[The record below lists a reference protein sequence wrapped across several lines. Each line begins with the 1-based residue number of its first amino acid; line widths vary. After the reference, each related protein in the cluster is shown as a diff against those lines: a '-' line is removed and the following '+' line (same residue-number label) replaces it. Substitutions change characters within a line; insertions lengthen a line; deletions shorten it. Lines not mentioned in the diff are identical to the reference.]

1 MRGGTTRRG
10 ARKVRGVRNGVGIAA
25 LAAAV
30 AACGG
35 DSSHPN
41 YAWVQLGPEGEA
53 TVRVITSALEC
64 PTVLVDGEIELAMS
78 VRAEPEPP
86 LFSVRTCESTLPPG
100 AATASVDGT
109 ELRAQVADPEVIA
122 VIGDT
127 GCRLSSTQTQACN
140 DPVAWPFAQ
149 IAASVAAIRPDVIV
163 HVGDYLYRE
172 APCPE
177 GNAGCA
183 GSPWG
188 YNWPTIEAD
197 FFAPARALL
206 PAAPLA
212 LVRGNH
218 ESCSRAGAVWFRFL
232 DPRPLSPECA
242 DYTEPYA
249 IEGAGPQLLMLDS
262 SAANDDTI
270 DPAQVALYQPQF
282 AAIDALARDDA
293 LFLTHRP
300 IWGFGHDGVQDGME
314 VLFEDNVTLQA
325 ASDSVL
331 PPGVRAVLSGHIHLL
346 ELLSFDGPR
355 PPQLIIGNSGVAMDD
370 PITTPLPGLTIAGAT
385 VRDGL
390 TYVEFG
396 FTTLER
402 DVGGWRVVTRDRNG
416 APLTE
421 CFLSRDGLACP

>member
-1 MRGGTTRRG
+1 MPT
-10 ARKVRGVRNGVGIAA
+10 ARSARVVAGVSA
-25 LAAAV
+25 LSLAV

-35 DSSHPN
+35 GSSHPD
-41 YAWVQLGPEGEA
+41 YAWVQLGPGGEA
-53 TVRVITSALEC
+53 TVRVITSATEC
-64 PTVLVDGEIELAMS
+64 PALRVGDEEIPMS
-78 VRAEPEPP
+78 VRAEAAPP
-86 LFSVRTCESTLPPG
+86 LFSVRTCEATLPPG
-100 AATASVDGT
+100 ATTASVGGT
-109 ELRAQVADPEVIA
+109 VLRAPVADPEIIA

-149 IAASVAAIRPDVIV
+149 IATSVAAIAPDLVV

-172 APCPE
+172 APCPD
-177 GNAGCA
+177 GDAGCA

-197 FFAPARALL
+197 FFAPARPLL

-218 ESCSRAGAVWFRFL
+218 ESCSRAGPVWFRFL
-232 DPRPLSPECA
+232 DPRPLAPECS

-262 SAANDDTI
+262 SAASDTSV
-270 DPAQVALYQPQF
+270 DPAQVAIYQDQF
-282 AAIDALARDDA
+282 AAIDGLAREDA
-293 LFLTHRP
+293 LLLTHRP
-300 IWGFGHDGVQDGME
+300 MWGFGHEGVQDGME
-314 VLFEDNVTLQA
+314 VLFEDNPTLQA

-331 PPGVRAVLSGHIHLL
+331 PSGVRAVLSGHIHLL

-355 PPQLIIGNSGVAMDD
+355 PPQLVIGNSGVELDD
-370 PITTPLPGLTIAGAT
+370 PITTPLGGLEIAGAT

-390 TYVEFG
+390 TYVRFG

-402 DVGGWRVVTRDRNG
+402 DVGGWRVVTRDVAG
-416 APLTE
+416 AALTE

>member
-1 MRGGTTRRG
+1 MRGGATRSG
-10 ARKVRGVRNGVGIAA
+10 VVRGMRKSLGAVALSAA
-25 LAAAV
+25 LAA
-30 AACGG
+30 CGGG
-35 DSSHPN
+35 DSPHSN
-41 YAWVQLGPEGEA
+41 YAWVQLGPGGEA

-64 PTVLVDGEIELAMS
+64 PAVLVDGELELPMAA
-78 VRAEPEPP
+78 RAEPEPP
-86 LFSVRTCESTLPPG
+86 LFSVRTCEASLPAG
-100 AATASVDGT
+100 ARTAAVDGT
-109 ELRAQVADPEVIA
+109 ELRAPVADPQIIA

-127 GCRLSSTQTQACN
+127 GCRLSSTQTQSCN
-140 DPVAWPFAQ
+140 DPVAWPFEQ
-149 IAASVAAIRPDVIV
+149 IATSVAATRPDLIV

-177 GNAGCA
+177 GDAGCA

-197 FFAPARALL
+197 FFAPARRLL

-218 ESCSRAGAVWFRFL
+218 ESCSRAGPVWFRFL
-232 DPRPLSPECA
+232 DPRPLEPECS

-262 SAANDDTI
+262 SAANDDMI
-270 DPAQVALYQPQF
+270 DPSQVALYQPQF
-282 AAIDALARDDA
+282 AEIDRLAREDS
-293 LFLTHRP
+293 LLLTHRP
-300 IWGFGHDGVQDGME
+300 IWGFGHDGVENGME

-355 PPQLIIGNSGVAMDD
+355 PPQLIVGNSGVAMDD
-370 PITTPLPGLTIAGAT
+370 PITTPLAGLEIAGGT

-390 TYVEFG
+390 TYVRFG

-402 DVGGWRVVTRDRNG
+402 DVGGWRVVTRDETG

-421 CFLSRDGLACP
+421 CFLSREGLACP